1 MRKLIIIYILTSVF
15 AAASVAQVNPGAEK
29 ITSNKIIENG
39 KEFYLYKV
47 KEREGFYTLERKFG
61 VSRVEIV
68 EYNPE
73 TANGLKLGQI
83 IKIPVVKGRN
93 STDSE
98 LRESG
103 DFIFH
108 TVEKGQTLFFISRK
122 YGVTEEEIFKYNPD
136 ARNILITGTE
146 LKIPVHREEKE
157 DTKKND
163 AYIYHVVEPG
173 ETLFSIA
180 RTYNKP
186 VKSVLEANPGL
197 ESSDIPVGSEVRV
210 PKKVVEIKPPVTV
223 ADENTQKDS
232 TVYIFEDSTYFY
244 HKIKPKETFYSIIS
258 QYNVDRDAVMATN
271 NIKDPEN
278 LKIGYI
284 IKIPKVAI
292 RKISTEQKKLQD
304 KDHLVY
310 KVKERRESLEDIADK
325 FSVTVDQLKAANDNI
340 PIWGRYRRG
349 DLVRIPVEQKYETP
363 LSVVSSGKRKPERN
377 LQYER
382 DSVLLAEAFIAGC
395 DTQYYDEPVNVAVL
409 WPFFLEANDTFNVV
423 KEVSEDGDTLIR
435 IKDPLEV
442 YPATD
447 KNGFREFYEGM
458 LIAVDSLKRKGQN
471 INLYTYDTGNDTN
484 VVKNIL
490 AKPELKYMDLIIG
503 PVYTNNV
510 RLVSGFCKANE
521 IKLVIPYNPS
531 DELTINN
538 PYVYQVNPFLSALF
552 EPTVNYIVDKFK
564 GSNIIVAYTGDKTES
579 NRIFVNMLKRQL
591 FRVGLDHYQPVSFK
605 EVDVK
610 KDGFQGLEKL
620 IDPGKHNLVV
630 LPPEATK
637 SERMEPLSNVVPTIE
652 NLVYKRNMT
661 NITLFG
667 YPDFQNL
674 GGTDLKMIFKSNT
687 ILYAP
692 FYVNFDDP
700 DTKAVI
706 SLFRDK
712 FYTDPTAYFPYY
724 GLLGFDVTYYFLTAI
739 HEFGP
744 EFDRCLPYLNLKL
757 TTSGFNFQRVNNWS
771 GMVNTKINFL
781 NYQRNFDIVKLNYKP
796 VVKPL
801 DLIEFSNIEK

>member
-1 MRKLIIIYILTSVF
+1 MKKLIISLILTSFF
-15 AAASVAQVNPGAEK
+15 AALALAQFNPANEGL
-29 ITSNKIIENG
+29 TGNKIIENG

-68 EYNPE
+68 ENNPE
-73 TANGLKLGQI
+73 AAQGLKLGQI
-83 IKIPVVKGRN
+83 IKIPVLKGRN

-98 LRESG
+98 LKESG
-103 DFIFH
+103 DFIYH
-108 TVEKGQTLFFISRK
+108 TVEKGQSLFFISRK
-122 YGVTEEEIFKYNPD
+122 YGVTDEEIFKYNPG
-136 ARNILITGTE
+136 ARNILIAGTE
-146 LKIPVHREEKE
+146 LKIPVHKEEG
-157 DTKKND
+157 TNKND
-163 AYIYHVVEPG
+163 AYIYHSVKPG
-173 ETLFSIA
+173 ETLSSIA
-180 RTYNKP
+180 RNYNKP
-186 VKSVLEANPGL
+186 LKSVLDANPGL
-197 ESSDIPVGSEVRV
+197 ESTDIPVGTQIRV
-210 PKKVVEIKPPVTV
+210 PKIVVDIKPPITLNEVK
-223 ADENTQKDS
+223 NKKDS
-232 TVYIFEDSTYFY
+232 TIYIFEDSTYYY
-244 HKIKPKETFYSIIS
+244 HKIKPKETFYSIVS
-258 QYNVDRDAVMATN
+258 QYNVDRDAVLATN
-271 NIKDPEN
+271 NIANPDN

-292 RKISTEQKKLQD
+292 RKTSNEQQQMQD

-310 KVKERRESLEDIADK
+310 TVKERRESLDDIAEK
-325 FSVTVDQLKAANDNI
+325 FSITVNDLKKANDNI

-349 DLVRIPVEQKYETP
+349 DFVRIPVEKEFAKPPEQI
-363 LSVVSSGKRKPERN
+363 SVKPVKSKRNPQFEK
-377 LQYER
+377 
-382 DSVLLAEAFIAGC
+382 DSILLAEAFIAGC
-395 DTQYYDEPVNVAVL
+395 DTQYYDTPVNVAVL
-409 WPFFLEANDTFNVV
+409 WPFFLEANDTFNIV
-423 KEVSEDGDTLIR
+423 KEITDEGDTLIK

-442 YPATD
+442 FPATD
-447 KNGFREFYEGM
+447 KNGFREFYEGI
-458 LIAVDSLKRKGQN
+458 LIAVDSLKRKGQD

-484 VVKNIL
+484 RVMDIL
-490 AKPELKYMDLIIG
+490 AKPELRYMDLIIG

-510 RLVSGFCKANE
+510 KLVSEFCKINE
-521 IKLVIPYNPS
+521 IRQIIPYNPA

-552 EPTVNYIVDKFK
+552 EPTVKYIVDNYK
-564 GSNIIVAYTGDKTES
+564 GSNIIVAYTGEKTES
-579 NRIFVNMLKRQL
+579 NRIFINMLKREL

-610 KDGFQGLEKL
+610 KYGYQGLEKL
-620 IDPGKHNLVV
+620 IDPGRHNLVV
-630 LPPEATK
+630 LPPESTK
-637 SERMEPLSNVVPTIE
+637 SERMEPLSSVVPTIE
-652 NLVYKRNMT
+652 NLVYKRKMS

-706 SLFRDK
+706 QLFRDK

-724 GLLGFDVTYYFLTAI
+724 GLLGFDVTYYFLTAV

-796 VVKPL
+796 AVKPL
-801 DLIEFSNIEK
+801 DLIEFTNTEK

>member
-1 MRKLIIIYILTSVF
+1 MKKLIISIILASVYLVS
-15 AAASVAQVNPGAEK
+15 SVAQDNSPSER

-73 TANGLKLGQI
+73 TAQGLKLGQI
-83 IKIPVVKGRN
+83 IKIPVLKGRN

-98 LRESG
+98 LKESS

-122 YGVTEEEIFKYNPD
+122 YGVTEEEIFKYNPE

-146 LKIPVHREEKE
+146 LKIPVHKE
-157 DTKKND
+157 DVIPKKDD
-163 AYIYHVVEPG
+163 AYIYHSVEPG
-173 ETLFSIA
+173 ETLYSIA
-180 RTYNKP
+180 RNYNKP
-186 VKSVLEANPGL
+186 VKSVLDANPGL
-197 ESSDIPVGSEVRV
+197 ESSDIPVGTEIRV
-210 PKKVVEIKPPVTV
+210 PKMVIEIKSPIVLN
-223 ADENTQKDS
+223 DGKEKKDS
-232 TVYIFEDSTYFY
+232 TVYVFEDSTYYY
-244 HKIKPKETFYSIIS
+244 HKIKPKETFYSIVS
-258 QYNVDRDAVMATN
+258 QYNVDRDAVLATN
-271 NIKDPEN
+271 NIRNPED

-284 IKIPKVAI
+284 IKIPKAAI
-292 RKISTEQKKLQD
+292 RKISNEQQQMQD
-304 KDHLVY
+304 QDHLVY
-310 KVKERRESLEDIADK
+310 KVKERRESLDDIASK
-325 FSVTVDQLKAANDNI
+325 FSVTVDELKAANDNI
-340 PIWGRYRRG
+340 PIWGKYRRG
-349 DLVRIPVEQKYETP
+349 DLVRIPVKNEFAKP
-363 LSVVSSGKRKPERN
+363 LSPLTKPKKPGRN
-377 LQYER
+377 LQYVR
-382 DSVLLAEAFIAGC
+382 DSILLAEAFIAGC
-395 DTQYYDEPVNVAVL
+395 DTQYYDSPVNVAVI
-409 WPFFLEANDTFNVV
+409 WPFFLEANDTFNIV
-423 KEVSEDGDTLIR
+423 KEITEEGDTLVK

-447 KNGFREFYEGM
+447 KNGFREFYEGI
-458 LIAVDSLKRKGQN
+458 LIAVDSLKRKGQD

-484 VVKNIL
+484 QVKQIL
-490 AKPELKYMDLIIG
+490 AKPELRYMDMIIG

-510 RLVSGFCKANE
+510 KLVAEFCKTNE
-521 IKLVIPYNPS
+521 IKLVIPYNPA
-531 DELTINN
+531 DDLTINN

-552 EPTVNYIVDKFK
+552 EPTVNYIVDNYK

-579 NRIFVNMLKRQL
+579 NTIFTNMLKRHL

-610 KDGFQGLEKL
+610 KYGFQGLEKL
-620 IDPGKHNLVV
+620 IDPEKHNLIV

-637 SERMEPLSNVVPTIE
+637 SERMEPLSSVVPTLE
-652 NLVYKRNMT
+652 NLVYKRKMS

-674 GGTDLKMIFKSNT
+674 GGTDLKMIFKANT

-692 FYVNFDDP
+692 FYVDFSDP
-700 DTKAVI
+700 GTEAVI
-706 SLFRDK
+706 QLFRDK
-712 FYTDPTAYFPYY
+712 FYTDPTSYFPYY
-724 GLLGFDVTYYFLTAI
+724 GLLGFDVAYYFLTAV

-771 GMVNTKINFL
+771 GMVNTKINFM

-801 DLIEFSNIEK
+801 DLIEFSNFEK